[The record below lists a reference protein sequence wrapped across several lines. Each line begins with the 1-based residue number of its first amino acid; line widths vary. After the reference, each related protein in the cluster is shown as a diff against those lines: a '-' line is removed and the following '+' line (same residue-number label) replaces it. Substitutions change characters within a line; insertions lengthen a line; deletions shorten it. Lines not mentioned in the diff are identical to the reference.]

1 MRLALS
7 IIATGAAAVAVC
19 GAAAQT
25 PSALASKSY
34 DPHQLAGIWVQQD
47 RAPNFAKLLPYTP
60 EYAKIL
66 DEHVAAI
73 KAGRPYRHDA
83 GVCLPRGLL
92 GVMTTGSVSYPIE
105 IFQTGQ
111 KELAINME
119 TTGSFFRIHLDRGH
133 KPLEE
138 QFPHFFGDNVGHWEG
153 DVLVVDSIDLGKMDT
168 LDAQAPNSPALHVIE
183 KFHRTAYDQLENEIT
198 LEDPKAWS
206 HPVTVTMHY
215 KLDPK
220 GELDEVVCENE
231 RELFDAQGNTRITPA
246 TH

>member
-1 MRLALS
+1 MRLILS
-7 IIATGAAAVAVC
+7 IIGAAVIAAS
-19 GAAAQT
+19 GAAAQA
-25 PSALASKSY
+25 PAGAKPKPY
-34 DPHQLAGIWVQQD
+34 DPHQLAGVWVQQD

-66 DEHVAAI
+66 EQHVEAI

-83 GVCLPRGLL
+83 GVCLPRGLI
-92 GVMTTGSVSYPIE
+92 GIMTTGSVSYPIE

-119 TTGSFFRIHLDRGH
+119 TTASFFRIHLDRPH
-133 KPLEE
+133 KPADE

-153 DVLVVDSIDLGKMDT
+153 DVLVVDSISLGKMDT
-168 LDAQAPNSPALHVIE
+168 LDAQAPNSPDLHVIE
-183 KFHRTAYDQLENEIT
+183 KFHRTAFDLLEDEIT
-198 LEDPKAWS
+198 LVDPKAWS

-220 GELDEVVCENE
+220 GELDEVTCENE
-231 RELFDAQGNTRITPA
+231 RELFDAQGNTHITPA
-246 TH
+246 QAQ